1 MPIVSLTIYNLYVLV
16 VDIWRLK
23 FIMVIP
29 VFEVSL
35 FILPQTLTKDR
46 SNVTTRGGG

>member
-23 FIMVIP
+23 

-46 SNVTTRGGG
+46 SNVTTRGG